1 MVQNKKTTTTMA
13 KQKAGKGIKAK
24 KGSTAGKVVR
34 NHSLRWSDAERKALA
49 HSLNTLLANYQV
61 HYQKL
66 RNYHWNVTGGD
77 FFDIHENLELQ
88 YTEAQAD
95 IDMIAERVRVFHERP
110 LSTFSEYLKASTL
123 KEDATVPSSTDMV
136 KNLLADYVTLVDRMY
151 ETVDL
156 AMGLSD
162 AGTERM
168 VKGFIEQIEKHHWM
182 MGAFNK

>member
-1 MVQNKKTTTTMA
+1 MAKKKGGKSIVAKKNKKA
-13 KQKAGKGIKAK
+13 
-24 KGSTAGKVVR
+24 TAGVR

-49 HSLNTLLANYQV
+49 TSLNTLLANYQV

-95 IDMIAERVRVFHERP
+95 IDLIAERVRVFHERP
-110 LSTFSEYLKASTL
+110 LSTFAEYLKASTL
-123 KEDATVPSSTDMV
+123 KEDATVPDSGHMV
-136 KNLLADYVTLVDRMY
+136 KNLLADYVVLVDRMY

-156 AMGLSD
+156 AMELAD

-168 VKGFIEQIEKHHWM
+168 VKGFIEQVEKHHWM
-182 MGAFNK
+182 LGAFNK

>member
-1 MVQNKKTTTTMA
+1 MA

-88 YTEAQAD
+88 YTEAQTD

-110 LSTFSEYLKASTL
+110 LSTFAEYLKASTL
-123 KEDATVPSSTDMV
+123 KEDATVPTSTDMV
-136 KNLLADYVTLVDRMY
+136 KNLLADYVVLVDRMY